1 MDELIQQKSAA
12 EEKLHKLEQ
21 RLKTCKDNEIVLAKE
36 LDELIQEKSAV
47 EEKLHTLEK
56 PIATLKA
63 KLEKARTEQ
72 KQLQQI
78 SNSKH
83 QELEELRREL
93 EERSREQ
100 AKVKAEKEQLHAKVK
115 EVKNKEKNIWLLLDK
130 TIKHMRDKEIVISR
144 LEAEIGKLEADKTQL
159 ERYNEQ
165 IKKLEALLEK
175 APKAE
180 ELARLS
186 TSLKKAEY
194 DRMQHELMLTNQGTQ
209 IKVLLEKQWQMSQE
223 LEASQRVL
231 QERDSSIATLTVN
244 LKKAGTEKE
253 QLQQIF
259 NSKHQ
264 ELEELRIKLEE
275 RSQELATV
283 NAEEAD
289 TVDYGSAFN
298 GHDVLF

>member
-1 MDELIQQKSAA
+1 
-12 EEKLHKLEQ
+12 
-21 RLKTCKDNEIVLAKE
+21 
-36 LDELIQEKSAV
+36 
-47 EEKLHTLEK
+47 
-56 PIATLKA
+56 
-63 KLEKARTEQ
+63 
-72 KQLQQI
+72 
-78 SNSKH
+78 
-83 QELEELRREL
+83 
-93 EERSREQ
+93 
-100 AKVKAEKEQLHAKVK
+100 
-115 EVKNKEKNIWLLLDK
+115 
-130 TIKHMRDKEIVISR
+130 
-144 LEAEIGKLEADKTQL
+144 
-159 ERYNEQ
+159 
-165 IKKLEALLEK
+165 
-175 APKAE
+175 
-180 ELARLS
+180 
-186 TSLKKAEY
+186 
-194 DRMQHELMLTNQGTQ
+194 
-209 IKVLLEKQWQMSQE
+209 MSQE